1 MKERHIAAGMQY
13 NSEYNQDFNQDFNS
27 DFSNDFSNE
36 LNDEFSK
43 DFNREANRDF
53 QVQYQAEYDLDE
65 AFCRSRQLLGEQTL
79 TRLANTRV
87 AVFGLGG
94 VGGYALE
101 ALARCGIGQFLL
113 VDGDR
118 FALSN
123 LNRQLL
129 ALLPDIGR
137 AKVAV
142 AAERLRL
149 INPECWV
156 EQRQEFFGPENAAS
170 FPLGDYDYVV
180 DAIDSVGAKA
190 ELICRAQ
197 AAGARIISCLGT
209 GNKLDPMGFRVADI
223 YQTSVCPL
231 ARVMRHELR
240 RRGVASLPVVYSQ
253 EQPKGQERS
262 GIPGSVAFVPSA
274 AGLLLASWV
283 VRDIIERE
291 NIEQENFK
299 PENIAQEVAE
309 YEC

>member
-1 MKERHIAAGMQY
+1 MKERHIATGMQY
-13 NSEYNQDFNQDFNS
+13 NSEYNQDFNS
-27 DFSNDFSNE
+27 DFSNEFN
-36 LNDEFSK
+36 NKFSK

-87 AVFGLGG
+87 AIFGLGG

-253 EQPKGQERS
+253 EQPKGREPGS
-262 GIPGSVAFVPSA
+262 TPGSVAFVPSA

-283 VRDIIERE
+283 VRDIIEQE
-291 NIEQENFK
+291 NIV
-299 PENIAQEVAE
+299 QEVAE